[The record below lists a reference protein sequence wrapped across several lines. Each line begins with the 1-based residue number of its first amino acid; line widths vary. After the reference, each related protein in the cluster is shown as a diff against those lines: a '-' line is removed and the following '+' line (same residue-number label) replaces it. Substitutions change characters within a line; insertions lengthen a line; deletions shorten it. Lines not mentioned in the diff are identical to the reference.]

1 MKQTIS
7 GIMFVTGAALVILAV
22 FSIFFSGETEIIN
35 ARVVLE
41 IFLTNIVIHIPG
53 YFLRGKLEIRNY
65 ILVHFINISYLI
77 LVLVIFGLIF
87 DWYSAIPVWLLIAM
101 AIVIH
106 LFVWIIFSTK
116 IKRDS
121 AEMNELLQKLREK
134 QSNTES

>member
-1 MKQTIS
+1 MKQTII
-7 GIMFVTGAALVILAV
+7 GIMVVTGAALVILAV
-22 FSIFFSGETEIIN
+22 FSILFSGETEIIN

>member
-1 MKQTIS
+1 LKQTII
-7 GIMFVTGAALVILAV
+7 GIMVVTGAALVILAV
-22 FSIFFSGETEIIN
+22 FSILFSGETEIIN